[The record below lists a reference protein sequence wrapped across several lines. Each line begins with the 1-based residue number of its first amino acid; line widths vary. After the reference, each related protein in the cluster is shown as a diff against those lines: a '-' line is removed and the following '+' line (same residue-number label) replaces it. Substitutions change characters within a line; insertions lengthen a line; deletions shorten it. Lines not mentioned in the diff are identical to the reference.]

1 MNVLRTFA
9 TAVFICMIF
18 YGILMH
24 FVPNGAMS
32 SSFKTTVSI
41 ALIASVIV
49 SAGAAMKFDIGDI
62 KYSGKRAAIGDYASY
77 AADYENETVKSTTAS
92 VINERLK
99 NAGIDNAYTSVF
111 TDISADGGIS
121 ITEAVVYC
129 DTDDLTAA
137 QNAVGDLGF
146 TISYKGK

>member
-62 KYSGKRAAIGDYASY
+62 KYSGKGQL
-77 AADYENETVKSTTAS
+77 S
-92 VINERLK
+92 VIMHPMRQIMK
-99 NAGIDNAYTSVF
+99 MR
-111 TDISADGGIS
+111 
-121 ITEAVVYC
+121 
-129 DTDDLTAA
+129 
-137 QNAVGDLGF
+137 Q
-146 TISYKGK
+146 

>member
-49 SAGAAMKFDIGDI
+49 SAGAAM
-62 KYSGKRAAIGDYASY
+62 
-77 AADYENETVKSTTAS
+77 
-92 VINERLK
+92 
-99 NAGIDNAYTSVF
+99 
-111 TDISADGGIS
+111 
-121 ITEAVVYC
+121 
-129 DTDDLTAA
+129 
-137 QNAVGDLGF
+137 
-146 TISYKGK
+146 